1 MNTSSTNRISAPIIL
16 DDLQNIQSAVFR
28 GAVVDGCY
36 QGRVRECLY
45 VIWLNWP
52 FNASLTTRRCLVGDP
67 SGKSYGDVAFLE
79 QHNLQS
85 NILSDKF
92 KMKFWHEHTLIQ
104 TQCVYCVTLCLLSR
118 CMSGLSST
126 GWADGWTSSDFELMC
141 GDGRRAPLSEWES
154 CNLGVIPP
162 NTIMTRPVL
171 TARVYDFLMKS
182 QVSIC
187 QVKLYSHSPKSNIAF
202 NHKSLDCWFEWG
214 PSICW
219 YQNIIASSNCC

>member
-1 MNTSSTNRISAPIIL
+1 MNISSTNRISAPIIL

-104 TQCVYCVTLCLLSR
+104 TQCVYCVTLCLLSLVCQVWVPLVGQTGGRRQTLSWCVVTAVGPR
-118 CMSGLSST
+118 CLSGRAATSESSRRT
-126 GWADGWTSSDFELMC
+126 PLWHGQFSRHECMTSSWSL
-141 GDGRRAPLSEWES
+141 RSAYVKSS
-154 CNLGVIPP
+154 CIH
-162 NTIMTRPVL
+162 I
-171 TARVYDFLMKS
+171 ARN
-182 QVSIC
+182 QI
-187 QVKLYSHSPKSNIAF
+187 
-202 NHKSLDCWFEWG
+202 
-214 PSICW
+214 
-219 YQNIIASSNCC
+219 